1 MFVSE
6 NNQVFDAKFKLGIS
20 ADVVNSKLDANLVG
34 FSGFRKIVEYTP
46 AAEAIF
52 YLKSYFFD

>member
-34 FSGFRKIVEYTP
+34 FSGFRKIVEYPPT
-46 AAEAIF
+46 AEAIF
-52 YLKSYFFD
+52 I